1 MWYINYKTNEGV
13 TTMRKELLK
22 GLSEEQIKKVE
33 ACKSSEEILNL
44 AKAEGVELNDEQLA
58 AVSGGC
64 SSTRKC
70 PMCGSTNI
78 KRKTDAA
85 IKTTK
90 DDAKT
95 VKVYVCKDCKH
106 TWYIG

>member
-1 MWYINYKTNEGV
+1 
-13 TTMRKELLK
+13 MRKELLK
-22 GLSEEQIKKVE
+22 GLTDEQIKKVE
-33 ACKSSEEILNL
+33 ACKNSDEILAL
-44 AKAEGVELNDEQLA
+44 AKAEGVQLNEEQLA
-58 AVSGGC
+58 AVSGGGC

-90 DDAKT
+90 DDATT

-106 TWYIG
+106 TWHVG

>member
-1 MWYINYKTNEGV
+1 
-13 TTMRKELLK
+13 MRKELLK

-33 ACKSSEEILNL
+33 ACKSSEEILAL
-44 AKAEGVELNDEQLA
+44 AKAEGVQLSDEQLE
-58 AVSGGC
+58 AVSGGGC

-78 KRKTDAA
+78 ERKTDAT

-90 DDAKT
+90 DDARV

-106 TWYIG
+106 TWYI